1 MTLTVDANVVV
12 KWFVAESL
20 SDDARLLL
28 APRIH
33 LHAPDILLVEYANT
47 IWKKVHRNEISDP
60 QPYFDELANLPEI
73 VALHAAGD
81 LLDRAV
87 QIAVE
92 ADQPVYDCLYQACA
106 ETTASALI
114 TADQRFAGKA
124 AGSGVDVWRIGADGM
139 ADRVEAAAN
148 APVIHRKTVDELI
161 AAYEVFAAT
170 QRHVVEALRSR
181 KKDRTILTLAH
192 ADIDLYLHSPAYRR
206 LADRVNDLTDD
217 ERVDLLAI
225 GWLGDGRLDAD
236 WKRNLEHAHK
246 MTRSLDHHYAAGYG
260 RHWRVGYERL
270 TRWMR
275 THGPAAVDS

>member
-114 TADQRFAGKA
+114 TADQRFAEKA

-170 QRHVVEALRSR
+170 QRHVVEALRS
-181 KKDRTILTLAH
+181 RTILTLAH

>member
-12 KWFVAESL
+12 KWFVAEAL

-33 LHAPDILLVEYANT
+33 LHAPDVLLVEYANA

-73 VALHAAGD
+73 VTLHPAGD
-81 LLDRAV
+81 LLDRAA

-92 ADQPVYDCLYQACA
+92 ADQPVYDCLYQVCA

-124 AGSGVDVWRIGADGM
+124 AGSGVDVWRIGADGT

-148 APVIHRKTVDELI
+148 APVIPRKTVDELI

-170 QRHVVEALRSR
+170 HRHVVEALRSV
-181 KKDRTILTLAH
+181 KDRTILMLTP
-192 ADIDLYLHSPAYRR
+192 ADTDLHLHSPAYRR

-246 MTRSLDHHYAAGYG
+246 MIRRLDHHYAAGYG

-270 TRWMR
+270 TRWMQ

>member
-12 KWFVAESL
+12 KWFVAEAL

-33 LHAPDILLVEYANT
+33 LHAPDVLLVEYANA

-73 VALHAAGD
+73 VALHPAGD
-81 LLDRAV
+81 LLDRAA

-124 AGSGVDVWRIGADGM
+124 AGSGVDVWRIGADGT

-170 QRHVVEALRSR
+170 HRRVVEAPG
-181 KKDRTILTLAH
+181 DRTD
-192 ADIDLYLHSPAYRR
+192 ADTDLHLHSPAYRR

-246 MTRSLDHHYAAGYG
+246 MIRRLDHHYAAGYG

-270 TRWMR
+270 TRWMQ

>member
-12 KWFVAESL
+12 KWFVAEAL

-33 LHAPDILLVEYANT
+33 LHAPDVLLVEYANA

-73 VALHAAGD
+73 VALHPAGD
-81 LLDRAV
+81 LLDRAA

-124 AGSGVDVWRIGADGM
+124 AGSGVDVWRIGADGT

-148 APVIHRKTVDELI
+148 APVIPRKTVDELI

-170 QRHVVEALRSR
+170 HRHVVEALRSV
-181 KKDRTILTLAH
+181 KDRTILMLTP

-246 MTRSLDHHYAAGYG
+246 MIRRLDHHYAAGYG

-270 TRWMR
+270 TRWMQ

>member
-33 LHAPDILLVEYANT
+33 LHAPDILLVEYANA

-73 VALHAAGD
+73 VALHPAGY

-114 TADQRFAGKA
+114 TADQRFAGKV

-170 QRHVVEALRSR
+170 HRRVVETLRR
-181 KKDRTILTLAH
+181 VKGQTLLFLTH

-225 GWLGDGRLDAD
+225 GWLGYGLSDAD
-236 WKRNLEHAHK
+236 WKRNLEHAHE
-246 MTRSLDHHYAAGYG
+246 MTRDLDHHYAAGYG

-270 TRWMR
+270 TRWMQ
-275 THGPAAVDS
+275 THGPAAVDA